1 MRNNFLVLAAAAFL
15 GSCTSAPEKK
25 AEKKP
30 ELPAT
35 APDVFRVL
43 FVTSKGEFTV
53 EVRKAWSPFG
63 AERFYELVRK
73 KYFEEARF
81 YRVMPKFVAQFGIHR
96 DPEVSKLWRQL
107 KIVDDPQKEN
117 NERGTVAFAR
127 DGVNTRT
134 TQIFLNLADNRAKL
148 DGKGFVPF
156 GKVVEG
162 MDVCEQLY
170 GGYGEIA
177 PRGPGPDAAK
187 AEAQG
192 NEYLVPHYPKLDF
205 IKRVTLSTD

>member
-1 MRNNFLVLAAAAFL
+1 MRGMMFAAILILAAC
-15 GSCTSAPEKK
+15 STAPDKK

-30 ELPAT
+30 EMPAT
-35 APDVFRVL
+35 APDVFRVE
-43 FVTSKGEFTV
+43 FVTSKGNFAV
-53 EVRKAWSPFG
+53 EVVKASSPFG
-63 AERFYELVRK
+63 AERFYELIRK
-73 KYFEEARF
+73 KYFDDARF

-107 KIVDDPQKEN
+107 KIVDDKQKEKN
-117 NERGTVAFAR
+117 ARGTMAFAQ
-127 DGVNTRT
+127 DGPNSRT
-134 TQIFLNLADNRAKL
+134 TQIFINLADNRAKL

-156 GKVVEG
+156 GKVIEG
-162 MDVCEQLY
+162 MEVCDQLY

-192 NEYLVPHYPKLDF
+192 NEYLVPHYPKLDY
-205 IKRVTLSTD
+205 IKKVNLIDR

>member
-1 MRNNFLVLAAAAFL
+1 MRGILFAAALVLAAC
-15 GSCTSAPEKK
+15 STTPEK
-25 AEKKP
+25 AVEKKP
-30 ELPAT
+30 EMPAT
-35 APDVFRVL
+35 APDVFRVE
-43 FVTSKGEFTV
+43 FVTSKGNFTV
-53 EVRKAWSPFG
+53 EVVKAYAPFG

-73 KYFEEARF
+73 KYFDEARF

-96 DPEVSKLWRQL
+96 DPETAKLWRQL
-107 KIVDDPQKEN
+107 KIVDDRQKEKN
-117 NERGTVAFAR
+117 MRGTLAFAQ
-127 DGVNTRT
+127 DAPNSRT
-134 TQIFLNLADNRAKL
+134 TQIFINLADNRAKL

-156 GKVVEG
+156 GKVIEG
-162 MDVCEQLY
+162 MEVCDQLY

-205 IKRVTLSTD
+205 IKKVELLKP